1 MFGPC
6 RKLGKKTVV
15 ICYIDIGPLL
25 ILFKLPL
32 FTAVDN
38 FPLLVL
44 CHLPAD
50 RDGPTFIYTLVD
62 GIITSSGRLS
72 QKLTVYLVFF
82 HI

>member
-1 MFGPC
+1 MKTMEKC
-6 RKLGKKTVV
+6 THVQASHKTKEKKTVD
-15 ICYIDIGPLL
+15 ICYIDIGPVL

-50 RDGPTFIYTLVD
+50 
-62 GIITSSGRLS
+62 
-72 QKLTVYLVFF
+72 
-82 HI
+82 